1 MWNEFILIFF
11 SFFFFLRYSFCLVS
25 MALSSAYFQGSY
37 AGSVER
43 VRQNFQTKQKTSEDA
58 ASIAPSE
65 KSLDSK
71 VN

>member
-1 MWNEFILIFF
+1 
-11 SFFFFLRYSFCLVS
+11 